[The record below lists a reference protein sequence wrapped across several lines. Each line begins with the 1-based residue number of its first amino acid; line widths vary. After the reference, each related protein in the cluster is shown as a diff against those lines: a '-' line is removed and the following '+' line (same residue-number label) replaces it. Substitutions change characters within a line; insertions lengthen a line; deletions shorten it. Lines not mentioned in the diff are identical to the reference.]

1 MSKIANGKIYGS
13 KASAYQVLVR
23 PRKDIWNHDGSVLM
37 DQRPA
42 LTAEF
47 AFHGGE
53 FPFENPLTG
62 MNDTAA
68 DIRGHFFDSAQQ
80 AEEKGW
86 TQEEHDMV
94 VKVIDMKCKSEP
106 EYVWEVSLAK
116 AEKPWPTYDTAH
128 HNQVPALA
136 EQLGL
141 VEQALVYE
149 QQNSN
154 RASVV
159 AKLSE
164 ILERQSDQDGAE
176 EALTAA

>member
-1 MSKIANGKIYGS
+1 MSIKNGKIYGS

-23 PRKDIWNHDGSVLM
+23 SKKDVWNHDGSVLL
-37 DQRPA
+37 DTRPP

-47 AFHGGE
+47 AYHGGE
-53 FPFENPLTG
+53 FEFQNPLTG
-62 MNDTAA
+62 AMDRGA

-86 TQEEHDMV
+86 SQEEHDMV
-94 VKVIDMKCKSEP
+94 VKIVDQKCQSEP

-116 AEKPWPTYDTAH
+116 AGKPWPTYDGVH
-128 HNQVPALA
+128 HNQVPVLA

-141 VEQALVYE
+141 VAEALVYE
-149 QQNSN
+149 AQNAA

-159 AKLSE
+159 EKLSE
-164 ILERQSDQDGAE
+164 ILARLQEQEGAE
-176 EALTAA
+176 DALTAA

>member
-1 MSKIANGKIYGS
+1 MAIKNGKVYGS

-23 PRKDIWNHDGSVLM
+23 PRKDIWNHDGSVLI
-37 DQRPA
+37 DQRDP

-53 FPFENPLTG
+53 FTFHNPLTG
-62 MNDTAA
+62 SQDIGA

-94 VKVIDMKCKSEP
+94 VAALDRKCKTES
-106 EYVWEVSLAK
+106 EYVWEVTLSKVA
-116 AEKPWPTYDTAH
+116 APWPTYDTTPH
-128 HNQVPALA
+128 GQVVTLA

-141 VEQALVYE
+141 VAEALAYE
-149 QQNSN
+149 QQEKN
-154 RASVV
+154 RPSVV
-159 AKLSE
+159 EKLTE
-164 ILERQSDQDGAE
+164 LVNEAQAVDAAAE
-176 EALTAA
+176 ELTAA